1 MANKHPDLWVGI
13 WRLRKATN
21 QPKGQSLEVVSQDLH
36 LGVWDPFG
44 PCHPEPQ
51 LPYVT
56 PSFQAEACAS
66 WPQQREFLLYCL
78 SSCWVLCLGLLC
90 VLQTPFLLGLISTQ
104 RPWPSSAHEVQTG
117 SALGIIEMKAL
128 V

>member
-1 MANKHPDLWVGI
+1 MR
-13 WRLRKATN
+13 RLRKATD
-21 QPKGQSLEVVSQDLH
+21 QPKGQSLEVVNRYLH
-36 LGVWDPFG
+36 LGVRDPFG

-56 PSFQAEACAS
+56 PSFQVEAHAS

-78 SSCWVLCLGLLC
+78 SSSWVLCLGLLC

-104 RPWPSSAHEVQTG
+104 HPLPSSAHEVQTG
-117 SALGIIEMKAL
+117 SALRIIGMKPL